1 MKKEEKIL
9 MDVYKAVY
17 SELGV
22 DIDEL
27 IEDGTTK
34 KEGWFMEYEM
44 PNERQEQ
51 ILKDILSKSK
61 LNKRQK
67 RTVEINYWLGCSPK
81 SV

>member
-1 MKKEEKIL
+1 MKKEEKVL
-9 MDVYKAVY
+9 MEVYRAVY

-51 ILKDILSKSK
+51 ILNDILSKSRLSK
-61 LNKRQK
+61 HSKQK
-67 RTVEINYWLGCSPK
+67 VRINYWLGGSPK
-81 SV
+81 TV